1 MITKNKSL
9 ARQKI
14 KIHVRKKI
22 SGTAERPR
30 LCVYRSLNHIY
41 AQIVDDVARKTL
53 VHSSTLEKDIALVA
67 KNVKGMSER
76 AKLVGKDIAAK
87 AKDKNI
93 SLVVFDRSGYLFHG
107 NVKALAD
114 SARENGLQ
122 F

>member
-9 ARQKI
+9 ARHKI
-14 KIHVRKKI
+14 KVHVRKKI

-41 AQIVDDVARKTL
+41 AQIIDDVAGATL
-53 VHSSTLEKDIALVA
+53 VHSSTLEKEIADIAKSA
-67 KNVKGMSER
+67 KGMSER
-76 AKLVGKDIAAK
+76 AKIVGKDIATK
-87 AKDKNI
+87 AKEKNI
-93 SLVVFDRSGYLFHG
+93 TSVVFDRSGYLFHG

-114 SARENGLQ
+114 GARENGLK